1 MVVFRKDPCGVT
13 CLLMT
18 YAAVIYADYV
28 IVRWIVLQSM
38 PETYWGLFHIIAFN
52 VIVLMLFTS
61 HARAVF
67 SDPGIV
73 PLPSNRID
81 FSDLHSSQEAGELLQ
96 GTQQPLT
103 YLRHDGVRAKP
114 LQQDQHP
121 CRRHIR

>member
-81 FSDLHSSQEAGELLQ
+81 FSDLHSSQEAGEPLQ
-96 GTQQPLT
+96 GSQQPPDEDWT
-103 YLRHDGVRAKP
+103 ICTRY
-114 LQQDQHP
+114 
-121 CRRHIR
+121 